1 MFNKIVRERRGKMK
15 ATSLKELRLQ
25 RKISIGEAS
34 KKLGV
39 TEQYIILL
47 EKGESETVTLKAQIF
62 PTDATNKTV
71 TWTSSDSGVATVN
84 SQGKVTAVKA
94 GEATITARSN
104 NGQTATCTV
113 IVRGQVTGEVENTPT
128 GGGGNTGNIE
138 W

>member
-1 MFNKIVRERRGKMK
+1 MRFIETPFYEQSIAFISFFEGTLT
-15 ATSLKELRLQ
+15 ATVSGDNF
-25 RKISIGEAS
+25 SS
-34 KKLGV
+34 
-39 TEQYIILL
+39 
-47 EKGESETVTLKAQIF
+47 
-62 PTDATNKTV
+62 NKTV